1 MASNTAEIAL
11 FLKQCHTTAT
21 VNTFTEL
28 KNIHSI
34 DDTEKMLVY
43 PPERIGADLNHYI
56 DRYMVKLSETGEATL
71 TAMLN
76 DILTNI
82 IKLNLRQAVGTFTRP
97 TTMLN
102 IEFHHSNKAFE
113 HKGTIKRW
121 DVDIYIDVEWSTS

>member
-11 FLKQCHTTAT
+11 FLKECHSTAT
-21 VNTFTEL
+21 VNNYTQVKKIEL
-28 KNIHSI
+28 IN
-34 DDTEKMLVY
+34 DTEKMLVY
-43 PPERIGADLNHYI
+43 LPERVGVDLNHYT
-56 DRYMVKLSETGEATL
+56 DRYMVKLSETGEITL
-71 TAMLN
+71 TAMLS

-82 IKLNLRQAVGTFTRP
+82 LKLNLRQAVGSFTRP

-121 DVDIYIDVEWSTS
+121 DIDIYIDVEWSTN